1 MGREEPRQLG
11 AEAIQDAHDNESG
24 NNAGES
30 EAKNVAYM
38 VSSNA
43 SPGLV
48 RRQWDVVRM
57 GVRNIAHRILLRRGV
72 GGGNKDEARVAGLL
86 FTRTEQHRRLA
97 NGGTGGTTSMPL

>member
-1 MGREEPRQLG
+1 MGREERRQLG

-48 RRQWDVVRM
+48 RGQGDFVRI
-57 GVRNIAHRILLRRGV
+57 GVRNIHRILLEATCRGAAIKMKP
-72 GGGNKDEARVAGLL
+72 GLPGFSLRVLSSIGAG
-86 FTRTEQHRRLA
+86 
-97 NGGTGGTTSMPL
+97 